1 MSEERLR
8 RAVDRLTD
16 AHREALHT
24 IRQAIGASG
33 EDPEAT
39 EQILDSPAPLAESER
54 LEAALVDVQDILE
67 GALEDARD
75 ILEEG
80 A

>member
-1 MSEERLR
+1 VSGESGRLR
-8 RAVDRLTD
+8 RAVDRLMDAQWEAIEVTGRALDAETD
-16 AHREALHT
+16 
-24 IRQAIGASG
+24 GWD
-33 EDPEAT
+33 EDER
-39 EQILDSPAPLAESER
+39 PAANER
-54 LEAALVDVQDILE
+54 LEIAQADVWDILE